1 MVGCSVVCHAERSEA
16 SARDFVVIPILSV
29 VPVLPKLCG
38 LHLCNP
44 QERNY
49 LTPDF
54 EVVEIAVERG
64 FEVSQVD
71 ASGFGLTD
79 AVYTEED
86 VW

>member
-1 MVGCSVVCHAERSEA
+1 M
-16 SARDFVVIPILSV
+16 
-29 VPVLPKLCG
+29 K
-38 LHLCNP
+38 NN
-44 QERNY
+44 NY